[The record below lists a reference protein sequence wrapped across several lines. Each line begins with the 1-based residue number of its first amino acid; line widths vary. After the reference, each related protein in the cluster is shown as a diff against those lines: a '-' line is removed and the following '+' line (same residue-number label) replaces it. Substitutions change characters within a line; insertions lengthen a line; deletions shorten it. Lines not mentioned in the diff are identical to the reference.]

1 MLIFWLF
8 INTDTLLYLGNS

>member
-8 INTDTLLYLGNS
+8 FC